1 MTPEQQIR
9 TLRTE
14 AQTPGATDIKAMEA
28 RVIAL
33 EALYHLAGRHH
44 KDSTMHGLF
53 TGLNAQPPDTL
64 P

>member
-1 MTPEQQIR
+1 MTPEQQVR
-9 TLRTE
+9 QLRTE
-14 AQTPGATDIKAMEA
+14 AQKPGAQDLEA
-28 RVIAL
+28 QNNRHTVL